1 MLLTAIQLQNI
12 SHFREE
18 PVKGPNL
25 SSLFISALEILF
37 IPLKSKPEIEGMT
50 IFDYYN
56 YLYYA
61 YADDTKSFLEGY
73 YFYKEYSWYIF
84 SHYFGLKPNLEKSE
98 IGGIEVLKGVQLT
111 VCGMRCIDLNIDTLE
126 ILGTYFSY
134 NEKSKENT
142 FL

>member
-1 MLLTAIQLQNI
+1 
-12 SHFREE
+12 
-18 PVKGPNL
+18 
-25 SSLFISALEILF
+25 
-37 IPLKSKPEIEGMT
+37 MT
-50 IFDYYN
+50 IFDYHN

-98 IGGIEVLKGVQLT
+98 IGGIEVLKGVQVT

-134 NEKSKENT
+134 NKESKENT